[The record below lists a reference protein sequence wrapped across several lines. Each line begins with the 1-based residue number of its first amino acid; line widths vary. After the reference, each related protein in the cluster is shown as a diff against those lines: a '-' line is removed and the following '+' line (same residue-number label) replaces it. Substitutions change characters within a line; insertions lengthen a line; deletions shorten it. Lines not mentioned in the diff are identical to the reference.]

1 MPSNMNGE
9 TGEFLKLHADIE
21 HASPP
26 DIELLDTGR
35 YPRSPVVVTKE
46 TAKAIDMSGIMRMT
60 PEQIDELLA
69 AETGRAA

>member
-9 TGEFLKLHADIE
+9 TGEFLALMCDIE

-35 YPRSPVVVTKE
+35 YPVLVGGVVRVE
-46 TAKAIDMSGIMRMT
+46 TIEEAK
-60 PEQIDELLA
+60 ELLEDVA
-69 AETGRAA
+69 

>member
-9 TGEFLKLHADIE
+9 TGEFLKLCADIE

-46 TAKAIDMSGIMRMT
+46 TAKAIDISGIMRLT
-60 PEQIDELLA
+60 PDEIDALLE
-69 AETGRAA
+69 AEGRAA

>member
-9 TGEFLKLHADIE
+9 TGEFLKLHADME

-35 YPRSPVVVTKE
+35 YPVLVAGVVRVE
-46 TAKAIDMSGIMRMT
+46 TIEEAK
-60 PEQIDELLA
+60 ELLEDVA
-69 AETGRAA
+69 